1 MIKEDQYFIVNYHY
15 VLDPVLHP
23 RLEGIYPV
31 LPDDFRDQV
40 RFLCGNFKIVTVEEL
55 YHAARENLAGRF
67 CSLTF
72 DDGLKEHA
80 NFVLATLKE
89 YKAPGTFFV
98 ITIPLAGRIPL
109 AHKIHCLRSKYSV
122 PELAEFYRCFA
133 QERYPDLLK
142 THAVKENSPRPASKI
157 KVYDDALTASFKVA
171 MSRLS
176 PAVSQEFADL
186 LWSKCGWDSK
196 YEQSM
201 AREMFLSAE
210 EIKEM
215 VRRGMA
221 IGCHTHS
228 HNALGLLDNKAAKSD
243 ILNSQKILSDI
254 TGHRIN
260 LFSYPHGI
268 YSSKDG
274 DMLKELGFNYAVTT
288 ERRGLSEA
296 DYPLQIPRYDVRDLE
311 NAKLLNIG
319 N

>member
-1 MIKEDQYFIVNYHY
+1 MTDQDQYLIINYHY

-23 RLEGIYPV
+23 RLNGIYPV
-31 LPDDFRDQV
+31 LPADFRDQV
-40 RFLCGNFKIVTVEEL
+40 RFLSGNFKVVALEEL
-55 YHAARENLAGRF
+55 YQTARENLAGRF

-80 NFVLATLKE
+80 NFVLTTLEE

-98 ITIPLAGRIPL
+98 ITVPLEGRIPL
-109 AHKIHCLRSKYSV
+109 AHKIHCLRSKHSV
-122 PELAEFYRCFA
+122 PKLVGFYRRFI
-133 QERYPDLLK
+133 QECHPNLLK
-142 THAVKENSPRPASKI
+142 THAVKENSPVPASKI
-157 KVYDDALTASFKVA
+157 KVYDDALTASFKGA

-186 LWSKCGWDSK
+186 IWSKCGWDNR

-201 AREMFLSAE
+201 AREMFLSVD

-215 VRRGMA
+215 VRRGMV

-228 HNALGLLDNKAAKSD
+228 HNPLWLLDNKAAKLD

-254 TGHRIN
+254 VGQRIN

-268 YSSKDG
+268 YSADSQNV
-274 DMLKELGFNYAVTT
+274 LNELDFKYAVTIKRKALNGT
-288 ERRGLSEA
+288 EN
-296 DYPLQIPRYDVRDLE
+296 PLLIPRYDVRDLE
-311 NAKLLNIG
+311 KYLVARQE
-319 N
+319 